1 MGKLLTQLGAITMTW
16 TSISGLLAFISICG
30 KFVFI
35 RLFWGGYLNLTLPFD
50 YMFSGH
56 PIASLLAGQCVM
68 MVIFSNQLVIW
79 HRYSYLLSYYPTFP
93 QFPLFF
99 TLSYDSGIREER
111 GFLKENLEARGNHIL
126 LKAEPIGT
134 SLEVLID
141 YGHFMFSFYRYEIS
155 NLQQNGTITGL

>member
-1 MGKLLTQLGAITMTW
+1 MRDDGNFFKSTCDLTQV
-16 TSISGLLAFISICG
+16 LLPS
-30 KFVFI
+30 
-35 RLFWGGYLNLTLPFD
+35 
-50 YMFSGH
+50 
-56 PIASLLAGQCVM
+56 Q
-68 MVIFSNQLVIW
+68 
-79 HRYSYLLSYYPTFP
+79 LLSYFP
-93 QFPLFF
+93 PIPFIFY
-99 TLSYDSGIREER
+99 SNDSGIREER

>member
-1 MGKLLTQLGAITMTW
+1 
-16 TSISGLLAFISICG
+16 
-30 KFVFI
+30 
-35 RLFWGGYLNLTLPFD
+35 
-50 YMFSGH
+50 MFSGH

-155 NLQQNGTITGL
+155 NFKFATEWNYNWSLIFSCSLVLISVVLSWLFYRQWSLLLGKGFHQ